1 MEDRVIN
8 RSSKRITN
16 PYGNGHHGVD
26 LGWSKNE
33 EDNKIYAKKTGKM
46 TENVIKQQGFYID
59 TQYGVLSNSSSK
71 SSFSSLNA
79 GKFL

>member
-26 LGWSKNE
+26 LGWSRNE
-33 EDNKIYAKKTGKM
+33 EDNKIYANCK
-46 TENVIKQQGFYID
+46 
-59 TQYGVLSNSSSK
+59 GVDCRRRSRDGTPRKESPCRSPHGHGDA
-71 SSFSSLNA
+71 SL
-79 GKFL
+79 